1 MNVHSIVS
9 RSVYQY
15 SHAIPPPK
23 IPLRFS
29 SYLYVTPRGRNGK
42 GGYLD
47 QSTLTLPSI
56 SATTPNRKT
65 KQKRLAFFGRNINQS
80 PPPPFFFSLEEIWL
94 LSPTNHQRANKNT
107 KQNKPP
113 LNKELR
119 GVDYGLTVDRG
130 TQASTTRSYPPVF
143 CCPPKRS
150 NVCLSVQYNSYRR
163 EIDRCRVYSSQ
174 CHPVSFG
181 L

>member
-1 MNVHSIVS
+1 MPSPLPKFPYVFL
-9 RSVYQY
+9 
-15 SHAIPPPK
+15 AIYTWLLEGGTEKVDILINPPLPYRLSQ
-23 IPLRFS
+23 PLHP
-29 SYLYVTPRGRNGK
+29 TGK
-42 GGYLD
+42 
-47 QSTLTLPSI
+47 Q
-56 SATTPNRKT
+56 K
-65 KQKRLAFFGRNINQS
+65 KRLAFFGRNINQS

-174 CHPVSFG
+174 CHPVSFR